1 MLSED
6 PDTIYIENDG
16 KWSVF
21 IQHDGGG
28 CPAHPSSLVR
38 FLTLADCMQ
47 NEPKPDEAKAEDVD
61 WDWTSDF
68 NDVLFYS
75 VRLS

>member
-1 MLSED
+1 MLLEEED
-6 PDTIYIENDG
+6 VIYVESNDS
-16 KWSVF
+16 WSVF
-21 IQHDGGG
+21 IQHDGNG

-38 FLTLADCMQ
+38 FLTLCDCMQ
-47 NEPKPDEAKAEDVD
+47 NEPKPYISKAEDVD
-61 WDWTSDF
+61 WEWTSDF